1 MSLLEMVYGLTD
13 AGIRFII
20 CGGVAGTAHG
30 SRRVTDDLDILYDT
44 EPANARTLATL
55 LQEWHAYP
63 REVEPGLPFIM
74 DERTLRVATML
85 TLNTDRGMLDIFREM
100 AGVGTWER
108 ALADSVAVDLEG
120 RTVQA
125 LSLTQLIAAK
135 RAAGRPKDREHL
147 LELEAIR
154 RLTR

>member
-13 AGIRFII
+13 AGIRFIV

-44 EPANARTLATL
+44 ELANARTLSSL
-55 LQEWHAYP
+55 LQAWHAYP

-74 DERTLRVATML
+74 DERTLRAATML